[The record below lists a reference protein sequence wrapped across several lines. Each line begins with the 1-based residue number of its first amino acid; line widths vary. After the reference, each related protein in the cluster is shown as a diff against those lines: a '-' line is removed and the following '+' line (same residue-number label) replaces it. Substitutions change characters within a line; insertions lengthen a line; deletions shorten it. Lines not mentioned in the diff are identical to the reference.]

1 MRLWLRAVLGLL
13 ALGHLRAQKPFYPLP
28 GAYPSITN
36 RTFINLIVDS
46 HNKHRSEVKPSATN
60 MLYMTWDIAL
70 ARTAR
75 AWANKC
81 IFEHSPYTDS
91 HPDPKLRPI
100 GENLW
105 ISNAVRRPF
114 HAAGA
119 IKAWYNEVRLYTF
132 DTRQCTGVCGHYT
145 QVVWDVSY
153 KVGCAIV
160 FCARFGKNR
169 NIENFV
175 CNYGP
180 GGNYP
185 RHPYRKGQSCSE
197 CPEGDTCVDNL
208 CRNPDRD
215 KITRYSRWY
224 PSFEFRIV
232 CDESCIALAILR
244 PTIMFLAFGVVYYLQ
259 QRYPGLGLQH

>member
-1 MRLWLRAVLGLL
+1 MRLWLAAVLGFL
-13 ALGHLRAQKPFYPLP
+13 ALRAPSDQATFQPLP

-36 RTFINLIVDS
+36 ETFIKWVVDA
-46 HNKHRSEVKPSATN
+46 HNKYRSEVRPSASN
-60 MLYMTWDIAL
+60 MLYMSWDIAL

-81 IFEHSPYTDS
+81 IFEHSPYTGS
-91 HPDPKLRPI
+91 HPDPKFRPI

-114 HAAGA
+114 KAEGA
-119 IKAWYNEVRLYTF
+119 IKAWNSEVRSYNF
-132 DTRQCTGVCGHYT
+132 QNNKCTRVCGHYT

-160 FCARFGKNR
+160 FCYRFGTTR

-185 RHPYRKGQSCSE
+185 RRPYRKGRPCSE
-197 CPEGDTCVDNL
+197 CPKGDTCVNKL
-208 CRNPDRD
+208 CS
-215 KITRYSRWY
+215 KYKTKFSYTRWY
-224 PSFEFRIV
+224 PSFEYRIV

-244 PTIMFLAFGVVYYLQ
+244 PSLMFLAFGVVYYLQ
-259 QRYPGLGLQH
+259 HRYPGLGLQQ